1 MIDFALMRRT
11 WSLGFVLVTLIPGC
25 GGGGGSNQQSAR
37 DFAQAYVN
45 ARNQGDAAK
54 VCELYSEQLIQ
65 SLKTSNCVAFVQE
78 QTSGTA
84 TDLTVLRVVQHG
96 DQATATIQARGA
108 RSRAVSMV
116 STDEHSVM
124 PYPCTTGQP
133 SFLETSRARS
143 SFKVRSS
150 TSRCS
155 PST

>member
-1 MIDFALMRRT
+1 MIDFAPMRRT

-37 DFAQAYVN
+37 DVAQAYVN

-84 TDLTVLRVVQHG
+84 TDLSLVGVSQHG
-96 DQATATIQARGA
+96 DQATATIQARLGGSIA
-108 RSRAVSMV
+108 NAIAPIELELTR
-116 STDEHSVM
+116 EN
-124 PYPCTTGQP
+124 GQWKISGLGGPENTP
-133 SFLETSRARS
+133 S
-143 SFKVRSS
+143 
-150 TSRCS
+150 
-155 PST
+155 P